1 MMSHTCTKVTLRQR
15 AISKG
20 RISLYLDYY
29 PAVHHPETMQMS
41 RREYLG
47 IYIYAS
53 PKNELERAF
62 NGEMLAKAEAI
73 RCIRVQALINE
84 DFGFLDRNKMREDF
98 LAYFLKKCR
107 KKEQKWRIAYM
118 HFSNYVQGRCTFGD
132 LTVDLC
138 QGFAEYLLKAKKLRR
153 EGRVSHNSAA
163 AYFSTFRAVLKLAY
177 RDKCLKENIN
187 NFLDKI
193 EAKQVKKEYLTL
205 DEVKQLVQTPCEH
218 EVLRRA
224 SLFSCLTGL
233 RISDILNLKWED
245 FELAPDYGYCIRIKT
260 QKTSAEATLP
270 ISYEAYELCGE
281 PSTGKVFK
289 VLRRSMVNY
298 PLKKWI
304 QEAGIKKHITFHCF
318 RHSYAVIQI
327 SLGTDIYTVS
337 KMLTHK
343 NVTTTQI
350 YADLVS
356 AKKRETAEKISLK

>member
-1 MMSHTCTKVTLRQR
+1 MMSHICTKVMLRQQ

-29 PAVHHPETMQMS
+29 PAVRHPETMQMN

-84 DFGFLDRNKMREDF
+84 DFGFLDRNKMRENF

-153 EGRVSHNSAA
+153 EGRA
-163 AYFSTFRAVLKLAY
+163 
-177 RDKCLKENIN
+177 CC
-187 NFLDKI
+187 
-193 EAKQVKKEYLTL
+193 YL
-205 DEVKQLVQTPCEH
+205 
-218 EVLRRA
+218 
-224 SLFSCLTGL
+224 
-233 RISDILNLKWED
+233 
-245 FELAPDYGYCIRIKT
+245 
-260 QKTSAEATLP
+260 
-270 ISYEAYELCGE
+270 
-281 PSTGKVFK
+281 
-289 VLRRSMVNY
+289 
-298 PLKKWI
+298 
-304 QEAGIKKHITFHCF
+304 
-318 RHSYAVIQI
+318 
-327 SLGTDIYTVS
+327 
-337 KMLTHK
+337 
-343 NVTTTQI
+343 
-350 YADLVS
+350 
-356 AKKRETAEKISLK
+356 